1 MTLYCIF
8 SKCKVFG
15 TEYLSDKKVK
25 GVQMEPIITEQIEK
39 FRSGDFSGY
48 ESFYY
53 ATSQTVYTMLHTII
67 PDENTAAEL
76 MPKVYEKIYANVQT
90 LPQTEAFYVWSAKLA
105 NEEALE
111 YLKGNAVS
119 TGNSDMQP
127 EMDSVNAQTMESAD
141 SSLDM
146 PFYDYAAEDEA
157 LAITEDLSEDRVFT
171 EHVQAVIEALSPMEK
186 IVFQSYY
193 YFGESVPMI
202 VEKTG
207 CTTRAV
213 KHTLGQTRTA
223 MLSAI
228 TTHGQAPAYE
238 VKQENLHK
246 FSLKDTPWL
255 YILFQN
261 YIGKVT
267 GIAHVGITGSAAGA
281 IAIVGQTGGVAGTY
295 AVIGQAG
302 GIAGTAA
309 GQAGSAAGAAVT
321 GQAGGATGAAAKASA
336 HGIAK
341 FLGTVGGKVAVGV
354 VGVAAVV
361 GIGLGIHHASA
372 KPEKHIVAIEEE
384 NGSGALMWEDGPAPV
399 QEATTE
405 EVSWVDLKL
414 EETRQNVDSYRTT
427 GSGTR
432 GDDAEVGESL
442 APYERKN
449 CFYAVADINGDG
461 MEDIYFGYWNSETRQ
476 IEIRHT
482 YERDDIDGI
491 VTYYQKDLYLSD
503 QAKEFLYDKVD
514 SRFELI
520 SDYMDNE
527 SSGGVGY
534 LKIDTGGGEK
544 YYKVI
549 ATTWYVHGGSDGA
562 VNYDNYDYDFL
573 LRQMRDENYSGYYQ
587 EVSASEFET
596 YKASF
601 TYKKLEWHPLFENET
616 ILNEDPSIPDVDGKF

>member
-1 MTLYCIF
+1 
-8 SKCKVFG
+8 
-15 TEYLSDKKVK
+15 
-25 GVQMEPIITEQIEK
+25 MEPIITEQIEK

-90 LPQTEAFYVWSAKLA
+90 LPQTEAFYAWSAKLA
-105 NEEALE
+105 NEEVLE
-111 YLKGNAVS
+111 YLKESMAQANAAV
-119 TGNSDMQP
+119 TQP
-127 EMDSVNAQTMESAD
+127 EMDVVNAQTVESAD

-146 PFYDYAAEDEA
+146 QFYDYATEDEA
-157 LAITEDLSEDRVFT
+157 LAITEELSENRVFT
-171 EHVQAVIEALSPMEK
+171 EKVEAVIETLSPMEK

-193 YFGESVPMI
+193 YFGESVPAI

-207 CTTRAV
+207 CTTRVV

-223 MLSAI
+223 LLSAI
-228 TTHGQAPAYE
+228 TAYGQAPAYE
-238 VKQENLHK
+238 VKQENSHK

-281 IAIVGQTGGVAGTY
+281 IAMVGQAGGVAGTS

-302 GIAGTAA
+302 GIAG
-309 GQAGSAAGAAVT
+309 
-321 GQAGGATGAAAKASA
+321 QAGGAAGAAAKASA
-336 HGIAK
+336 KGSAK

-361 GIGLGIHHASA
+361 GIGLGIHHASSE
-372 KPEKHIVAIEEE
+372 PERHIVAIEEE
-384 NGSGALMWEDGPAPV
+384 DGSGALMWEDGPAPV

-442 APYERKN
+442 DPYERKN

-503 QAKEFLYDKVD
+503 QAKDFLYDKVD

-534 LKIDTGGGEK
+534 LKMDTGGGEK

>member
-1 MTLYCIF
+1 
-8 SKCKVFG
+8 
-15 TEYLSDKKVK
+15 
-25 GVQMEPIITEQIEK
+25 MEPIITEQIEK

-207 CTTRAV
+207 CTTRSV

-302 GIAGTAA
+302 GIAG
-309 GQAGSAAGAAVT
+309 QAGSAAGAAVT
-321 GQAGGATGAAAKASA
+321 GQAGGATGAVAKAFAKGS
-336 HGIAK
+336 AK

-361 GIGLGIHHASA
+361 GIGLGIHHASSE
-372 KPEKHIVAIEEE
+372 PERHIVAIEEE
-384 NGSGALMWEDGPAPV
+384 DGSGALMWEDGPAPA
-399 QEATTE
+399 QETTTE
-405 EVSWVDLKL
+405 EISWVDLKL
-414 EETRQNVDSYRTT
+414 KETRQNVDSYRTT

-449 CFYAVADINGDG
+449 CFYAVEDINGDG

-476 IEIRHT
+476 VEIRHT

-503 QAKEFLYDKVD
+503 QAKDFLYDKVD
-514 SRFELI
+514 SQFELI

-534 LKIDTGGGEK
+534 LKIDSGGGEK

-549 ATTWYVHGGSDGA
+549 ATTWYVYGGSDGT

-601 TYKKLEWHPLFENET
+601 TYKKLEWHPLFEDET
-616 ILNEDPSIPDVDGKF
+616 ILNEDPSIPDADGKF

>member
-1 MTLYCIF
+1 
-8 SKCKVFG
+8 
-15 TEYLSDKKVK
+15 
-25 GVQMEPIITEQIEK
+25 MEQIVTEQIEE
-39 FRSGDFSGY
+39 FQSGDFSGY

-53 ATSQTVYTMLHTII
+53 ATSHTVYTMLHTII

-90 LPQTEAFYVWSAKLA
+90 LPQTEAFYAWSAKLV

-111 YLKGNAVS
+111 YLKGSAVP
-119 TGNSDMQP
+119 TGNSAMQP
-127 EMDSVNAQTMESAD
+127 EMDSVNVQTEESAD

-146 PFYDYAAEDEA
+146 PFYDYVAEDEA
-157 LAITEDLSEDRVFT
+157 LAITEELSEDRVFT
-171 EHVQAVIEALSPMEK
+171 EQVQAVIETLSPMEK

-193 YFGESVPMI
+193 YFGESVLAI

-213 KHTLGQTRTA
+213 KHTLGQTRSA

-228 TTHGQAPAYE
+228 TAYGQTPAYA
-238 VKQENLHK
+238 VQQENSHK

-281 IAIVGQTGGVAGTY
+281 IAMVGQAGGVAGTS
-295 AVIGQAG
+295 AVMGQAG
-302 GIAGTAA
+302 GIAGTVA
-309 GQAGSAAGAAVT
+309 GQAGSAAGATVT
-321 GQAGGATGAAAKASA
+321 GQAGGVTGAAAKASA

-361 GIGLGIHHASA
+361 GIGLGIHHASSE
-372 KPEKHIVAIEEE
+372 PERHIVAIEEE
-384 NGSGALMWEDGPAPV
+384 DGNGALMWEDGPAPV

-432 GDDAEVGESL
+432 GDDAEVGETL

-476 IEIRHT
+476 VEIRHT
-482 YERDDIDGI
+482 YMRDDIDGV
-491 VTYYQKDLYLSD
+491 VTFYQKDLYLSD
-503 QAKEFLYDKVD
+503 EAEEFLYDKVD

-520 SDYMDNE
+520 SDYMDND
-527 SSGGVGY
+527 VGY

-549 ATTWYVHGGSDGA
+549 ATTWYVHGGSDGT

-573 LRQMRDENYSGYYQ
+573 LRQMKDENYSGYYQ

-601 TYKKLEWHPLFENET
+601 TYNKLEWHPLFENET
-616 ILNEDPSIPDVDGKF
+616 ILNEDPSIPDADGKF

>member
-1 MTLYCIF
+1 
-8 SKCKVFG
+8 
-15 TEYLSDKKVK
+15 
-25 GVQMEPIITEQIEK
+25 MEPIITEQIEK

-146 PFYDYAAEDEA
+146 PFYDYAA

-302 GIAGTAA
+302 GIAG
-309 GQAGSAAGAAVT
+309 QAGSAAGAAVT
-321 GQAGGATGAAAKASA
+321 GQAGGATGAVAKAFAKGS
-336 HGIAK
+336 AK

-361 GIGLGIHHASA
+361 GIGLGIHHASSE
-372 KPEKHIVAIEEE
+372 PERHIVAIEEE
-384 NGSGALMWEDGPAPV
+384 DGSGALMWEDGPAPA

-405 EVSWVDLKL
+405 EISWVDLKL
-414 EETRQNVDSYRTT
+414 KETRQNVDSYRTT

-449 CFYAVADINGDG
+449 CFYAVEDINGDG

-476 IEIRHT
+476 VEIRHT

-503 QAKEFLYDKVD
+503 QAKDFLYDKVD
-514 SRFELI
+514 SQFELI

-549 ATTWYVHGGSDGA
+549 ATTWYVYGGSDGT

-616 ILNEDPSIPDVDGKF
+616 ILNEDPSIPDADGKF

>member
-1 MTLYCIF
+1 
-8 SKCKVFG
+8 
-15 TEYLSDKKVK
+15 
-25 GVQMEPIITEQIEK
+25 MEPIITEQIEK

-53 ATSQTVYTMLHTII
+53 VTSQTVYTMLHTII

-90 LPQTEAFYVWSAKLA
+90 LPQTEAFYAWSAKLA

-111 YLKGNAVS
+111 YLKGNAVP

-127 EMDSVNAQTMESAD
+127 EMNSVNAQTVESAD

-157 LAITEDLSEDRVFT
+157 LAITEELSEDRVFT
-171 EHVQAVIEALSPMEK
+171 EQVQAVIETLSPMEK

-302 GIAGTAA
+302 GIAG
-309 GQAGSAAGAAVT
+309 QAGSAAGAAVT
-321 GQAGGATGAAAKASA
+321 GQAGGATGAVAKASA

-361 GIGLGIHHASA
+361 GIGLGIHHASSE
-372 KPEKHIVAIEEE
+372 PERHIVAIEEE
-384 NGSGALMWEDGPAPV
+384 DGSGALMWEDGPAPA

-405 EVSWVDLKL
+405 EISWVDLKL
-414 EETRQNVDSYRTT
+414 KETRQNVDSYRTT

-449 CFYAVADINGDG
+449 CFYAVEDINGDG

-476 IEIRHT
+476 VEIRHT

-503 QAKEFLYDKVD
+503 QAKDFLYDKVD
-514 SRFELI
+514 SQFELI

-549 ATTWYVHGGSDGA
+549 ATTWYVYGGSDGT

-601 TYKKLEWHPLFENET
+601 IYKKLEWHPLFEDET
-616 ILNEDPSIPDVDGKF
+616 ILNEDPSIPDADGKF

>member
-1 MTLYCIF
+1 
-8 SKCKVFG
+8 
-15 TEYLSDKKVK
+15 
-25 GVQMEPIITEQIEK
+25 MEPIITEQIEK
-39 FRSGDFSGY
+39 FQSGDFSGY

-67 PDENTAAEL
+67 PDEKIAAEL

-90 LPQTEAFYVWSAKLA
+90 LPQTEAFYAWSAKLA

-111 YLKGNAVS
+111 YLKGNAVP
-119 TGNSDMQP
+119 TGNSDIQS

-141 SSLDM
+141 SGSDM

-157 LAITEDLSEDRVFT
+157 LAITDELSENRVFT
-171 EHVQAVIEALSPMEK
+171 EQVQAVIEALSPMEK

-213 KHTLGQTRTA
+213 KHILGQTRTA

-228 TTHGQAPAYE
+228 TELVQAPAYA
-238 VKQENLHK
+238 VQQENSHK
-246 FSLKDTPWL
+246 FSLRDTPWL

-281 IAIVGQTGGVAGTY
+281 IAMVGQAGGVAGTS

-302 GIAGTAA
+302 GIA

-361 GIGLGIHHASA
+361 GIGLGIHHASSE
-372 KPEKHIVAIEEE
+372 PEKHIVAIEEE
-384 NGSGALMWEDGPAPV
+384 DGNGALMWEDGSAPEV
-399 QEATTE
+399 ETEQTE
-405 EVSWVDLKL
+405 EETMPENEYEQQVKEQL
-414 EETRQNVDSYRTT
+414 EVMLEQ
-427 GSGTR
+427 
-432 GDDAEVGESL
+432 A
-442 APYERKN
+442 RK
-449 CFYAVADINGDG
+449 G
-461 MEDIYFGYWNSETRQ
+461 MEDYVATGKSEYSDYYTITTYSKSNSFYALEDIDEDGEDELLFGCWNPEKRMV
-476 IEIRHT
+476 EIRDICNWEYHPEARYGNCYYSEGNVMSIHASDDQNYDLVYYDSSLEDDYSRT
-482 YERDDIDGI
+482 CLLELRGRDGVVRYYDLGYGVQLDYFSGPID
-491 VTYYQKDLYLSD
+491 VTYDTFLQQLDDDYQSLEY
-503 QAKEFLYDKVD
+503 AE
-514 SRFELI
+514 
-520 SDYMDNE
+520 
-527 SSGGVGY
+527 
-534 LKIDTGGGEK
+534 IDE
-544 YYKVI
+544 
-549 ATTWYVHGGSDGA
+549 ATWAG
-562 VNYDNYDYDFL
+562 
-573 LRQMRDENYSGYYQ
+573 Q
-587 EVSASEFET
+587 EEAHS
-596 YKASF
+596 
-601 TYKKLEWHPLFENET
+601 YKKLSWKPMFEDET
-616 ILNEDPSIPDVDGKF
+616 ILSEDPSIPDMDGKF

>member
-1 MTLYCIF
+1 
-8 SKCKVFG
+8 
-15 TEYLSDKKVK
+15 
-25 GVQMEPIITEQIEK
+25 MEPIITEQIEK
-39 FRSGDFSGY
+39 FQSGDFSGY

-90 LPQTEAFYVWSAKLA
+90 LPQTEAFYAWSAKLA

-111 YLKGNAVS
+111 YLKGNTTQA
-119 TGNSDMQP
+119 
-127 EMDSVNAQTMESAD
+127 EMDVVNAQTMESAD
-141 SSLDM
+141 SGSDM

-157 LAITEDLSEDRVFT
+157 LTITEELSENRVFT
-171 EHVQAVIEALSPMEK
+171 EKVEAVIEALSPMEK

-193 YFGESVPMI
+193 YFGDSVPSI

-213 KHTLGQTRTA
+213 KHTIGQTRTA
-223 MLSAI
+223 LLSAI
-228 TTHGQAPAYE
+228 TAYGQAPAYA
-238 VKQENLHK
+238 VQQEKSHK

-281 IAIVGQTGGVAGTY
+281 IAMVGQAGGVAGTSV
-295 AVIGQAG
+295 VIGQAG
-302 GIAGTAA
+302 GIAGNAA

-361 GIGLGIHHASA
+361 GIGLGIHHASSE
-372 KPEKHIVAIEEE
+372 PEKHIVAIEEE
-384 NGSGALMWEDGPAPV
+384 DGNGALMWEDGPAPV

-549 ATTWYVHGGSDGA
+549 ATTWYVYGGSDGT

-616 ILNEDPSIPDVDGKF
+616 ILNEDPSIPDADGKF

>member
-1 MTLYCIF
+1 
-8 SKCKVFG
+8 
-15 TEYLSDKKVK
+15 
-25 GVQMEPIITEQIEK
+25 MEQIVTEQIEK
-39 FRSGDFSGY
+39 FQSGDFSGY

-67 PDENTAAEL
+67 PDEKAAAEL

-90 LPQTEAFYVWSAKLA
+90 LPQTEAFYAWSAKLA
-105 NEEALE
+105 NEETLE
-111 YLKGNAVS
+111 YLKGNAVQAGS
-119 TGNSDMQP
+119 FDMQP

-157 LAITEDLSEDRVFT
+157 LAITEDLFEDRVFT

-186 IVFQSYY
+186 VVFQSYY
-193 YFGESVPMI
+193 YFGESVPAI

-207 CTTRAV
+207 CTTRVV

-228 TTHGQAPAYE
+228 TELVQAPAYA
-238 VKQENLHK
+238 VQQENSHK
-246 FSLKDTPWL
+246 FSLRDTPWL

-281 IAIVGQTGGVAGTY
+281 IAMVGQAGGVAGTSAVIGQAGGVAGTS

-302 GIAGTAA
+302 GIAGTTA
-309 GQAGSAAGAAVT
+309 GQAGSAASAAVT
-321 GQAGGATGAAAKASA
+321 GQAGGATGAAAKAFAKGS
-336 HGIAK
+336 AK

-361 GIGLGIHHASA
+361 GIGLGIHHASSE
-372 KPEKHIVAIEEE
+372 PERHIVAIEEE
-384 NGSGALMWEDGPAPV
+384 DGSGALMWEDGPAPV

-442 APYERKN
+442 DPYERKN

-476 IEIRHT
+476 VEIRHT

-491 VTYYQKDLYLSD
+491 VTYYQRDLYLSD
-503 QAKEFLYDKVD
+503 QAKDFLYDKVD
-514 SRFELI
+514 SQFELI

-549 ATTWYVHGGSDGA
+549 ATTWYVYGGSDGT

-616 ILNEDPSIPDVDGKF
+616 ILNEDPSIPDADGKF

>member
-1 MTLYCIF
+1 
-8 SKCKVFG
+8 
-15 TEYLSDKKVK
+15 
-25 GVQMEPIITEQIEK
+25 MEPIITEQIEK
-39 FRSGDFSGY
+39 FQSGDFSGY

-67 PDENTAAEL
+67 PDEKTAAEL

-90 LPQTEAFYVWSAKLA
+90 LPQTEAFYAWSAKLA

-281 IAIVGQTGGVAGTY
+281 IAMVGQAGGVTGTS

-361 GIGLGIHHASA
+361 GIGLGIHHASSE
-372 KPEKHIVAIEEE
+372 PERHIVAIEEE
-384 NGSGALMWEDGPAPV
+384 DGSGALMWEDGPAPA

-405 EVSWVDLKL
+405 EISWVDLKL
-414 EETRQNVDSYRTT
+414 KETRQNVDSYRTT

-449 CFYAVADINGDG
+449 CFYAVEDINGDG

-476 IEIRHT
+476 VEIRHT

-503 QAKEFLYDKVD
+503 QAKDFLYDKVD
-514 SRFELI
+514 SQFELI

-549 ATTWYVHGGSDGA
+549 ATTWYVYGGSDGT

-616 ILNEDPSIPDVDGKF
+616 ILNEDPSIPDADGKF

>member
-1 MTLYCIF
+1 
-8 SKCKVFG
+8 
-15 TEYLSDKKVK
+15 
-25 GVQMEPIITEQIEK
+25 MEPIITEQIEK
-39 FRSGDFSGY
+39 FQSGDFSGY

-90 LPQTEAFYVWSAKLA
+90 LPQTEAFYAWSAKLA

-111 YLKGNAVS
+111 YLKGNTTQA
-119 TGNSDMQP
+119 
-127 EMDSVNAQTMESAD
+127 EMDVVNAQTMESAD
-141 SSLDM
+141 SGSDM

-157 LAITEDLSEDRVFT
+157 LTITEELSENRVFT
-171 EHVQAVIEALSPMEK
+171 EKVEAVIEALSPMEK

-193 YFGESVPMI
+193 YFGDSVPSI

-213 KHTLGQTRTA
+213 KHTIGQTRTA
-223 MLSAI
+223 LLSAI
-228 TTHGQAPAYE
+228 TAYGQAPAYA
-238 VKQENLHK
+238 VQQEKSHK

-281 IAIVGQTGGVAGTY
+281 IAMVGQAGGVAGTSV
-295 AVIGQAG
+295 VIGQAG
-302 GIAGTAA
+302 GIAGTTA
-309 GQAGSAAGAAVT
+309 GQAGSAASAAVT
-321 GQAGGATGAAAKASA
+321 GQAGGATGAAAKVFAKGS
-336 HGIAK
+336 AK

-361 GIGLGIHHASA
+361 GIGLGIHHASSE
-372 KPEKHIVAIEEE
+372 PERHIVAIEEE
-384 NGSGALMWEDGPAPV
+384 DGSGALMWENGPAPV

-442 APYERKN
+442 DPYERKN

-476 IEIRHT
+476 VEIRHT

-549 ATTWYVHGGSDGA
+549 ATTWYVYGGSDGT

-616 ILNEDPSIPDVDGKF
+616 ILNEDPSIPDADGKF

>member
-1 MTLYCIF
+1 
-8 SKCKVFG
+8 
-15 TEYLSDKKVK
+15 
-25 GVQMEPIITEQIEK
+25 MEPIITELIEK
-39 FRSGDFSGY
+39 FQSGDFSGY

-67 PDENTAAEL
+67 PDEKTAAEL

-90 LPQTEAFYVWSAKLA
+90 LPQTEAFYAWSAKLA

-111 YLKGNAVS
+111 YLKENTTQAD
-119 TGNSDMQP
+119 T
-127 EMDSVNAQTMESAD
+127 DSVNAQTMESTD
-141 SSLDM
+141 SGSDM

-171 EHVQAVIEALSPMEK
+171 EQVQAVIEALSPMEK

-193 YFGESVPMI
+193 YFGESVPAI

-207 CTTRAV
+207 CTTREV

-228 TTHGQAPAYE
+228 TAYGQTPAYA
-238 VKQENLHK
+238 VQQEKTHK

-281 IAIVGQTGGVAGTY
+281 IAMVGQAGGVAGTSAVIGQAGGVAGTS

-302 GIAGTAA
+302 GIAGTTA
-309 GQAGSAAGAAVT
+309 GQAGGAAVT

-361 GIGLGIHHASA
+361 GIGLGIHHVSS
-372 KPEKHIVAIEEE
+372 KPERHSVAIEEE
-384 NGSGALMWEDGPAPV
+384 NGNGALMWEDGPAPV

-476 IEIRHT
+476 VEIRHT

-514 SRFELI
+514 SQFELI

-549 ATTWYVHGGSDGA
+549 ATTWYVHGGSDGT

-601 TYKKLEWHPLFENET
+601 TYKKLEWHPLFEDET
-616 ILNEDPSIPDVDGKF
+616 ILNEDPSIPDADGKF

>member
-1 MTLYCIF
+1 
-8 SKCKVFG
+8 
-15 TEYLSDKKVK
+15 
-25 GVQMEPIITEQIEK
+25 MEPIITEQIEK
-39 FRSGDFSGY
+39 FQSGDFSGY

-90 LPQTEAFYVWSAKLA
+90 LPQTEAFYAWSAKLA

-111 YLKGNAVS
+111 YLKGNTTQA
-119 TGNSDMQP
+119 
-127 EMDSVNAQTMESAD
+127 EMDVVNAQTMESAD
-141 SSLDM
+141 SSSDM
-146 PFYDYAAEDEA
+146 QFYDYATEDEA
-157 LAITEDLSEDRVFT
+157 LAITEELSENRVFT
-171 EHVQAVIEALSPMEK
+171 EQVQAVIEALSPMEK

-193 YFGESVPMI
+193 YFGESVPSI

-213 KHTLGQTRTA
+213 KHTIGQTRTA
-223 MLSAI
+223 LLSAI
-228 TTHGQAPAYE
+228 TAYGQAPAYA
-238 VKQENLHK
+238 VQQEKSHK

-267 GIAHVGITGSAAGA
+267 GIAHVGIAGSAAGA
-281 IAIVGQTGGVAGTY
+281 IAMVGQAGGVAGTS

-302 GIAGTAA
+302 GIAGNAA

-354 VGVAAVV
+354 AGVAAVV
-361 GIGLGIHHASA
+361 GIGLGIHHASSE
-372 KPEKHIVAIEEE
+372 PEKHIVAIEEE
-384 NGSGALMWEDGPAPV
+384 DGSGALMWEDGPAPV

-405 EVSWVDLKL
+405 EISWVDLKL

-449 CFYAVADINGDG
+449 CFYAVEDINGDG

-476 IEIRHT
+476 VEIRHT

-503 QAKEFLYDKVD
+503 QAKDFLYDKVD
-514 SRFELI
+514 SQFELI

-549 ATTWYVHGGSDGA
+549 ATTWYVYGGSDGT

-601 TYKKLEWHPLFENET
+601 TYKKLEWHPLFEDET
-616 ILNEDPSIPDVDGKF
+616 ILNEDPSIPDADGKF

>member
-1 MTLYCIF
+1 
-8 SKCKVFG
+8 
-15 TEYLSDKKVK
+15 
-25 GVQMEPIITEQIEK
+25 
-39 FRSGDFSGY
+39 
-48 ESFYY
+48 
-53 ATSQTVYTMLHTII
+53 
-67 PDENTAAEL
+67 
-76 MPKVYEKIYANVQT
+76 
-90 LPQTEAFYVWSAKLA
+90 
-105 NEEALE
+105 
-111 YLKGNAVS
+111 
-119 TGNSDMQP
+119 
-127 EMDSVNAQTMESAD
+127 
-141 SSLDM
+141 
-146 PFYDYAAEDEA
+146 
-157 LAITEDLSEDRVFT
+157 
-171 EHVQAVIEALSPMEK
+171 
-186 IVFQSYY
+186 
-193 YFGESVPMI
+193 
-202 VEKTG
+202 
-207 CTTRAV
+207 
-213 KHTLGQTRTA
+213 

-238 VKQENLHK
+238 VKQENSHK

-281 IAIVGQTGGVAGTY
+281 IAMVGQAGGVAGTS

-302 GIAGTAA
+302 GIAGTTA
-309 GQAGSAAGAAVT
+309 GQAGSAAGTAVT
-321 GQAGGATGAAAKASA
+321 GQAGGATGTAAKAFAKGS
-336 HGIAK
+336 AK

-361 GIGLGIHHASA
+361 GIGLGIHHASSE
-372 KPEKHIVAIEEE
+372 PERHIVAIEEE
-384 NGSGALMWEDGPAPV
+384 DGSGALMWEDEPAPA

-449 CFYAVADINGDG
+449 CFYAVEDINGDG

-476 IEIRHT
+476 VEIRHT

-549 ATTWYVHGGSDGA
+549 ATTWYVYGGSDGT

-573 LRQMRDENYSGYYQ
+573 LRQMKDENYSGYYQ

-616 ILNEDPSIPDVDGKF
+616 ILNEDPSIPDADGKF

>member
-1 MTLYCIF
+1 
-8 SKCKVFG
+8 
-15 TEYLSDKKVK
+15 
-25 GVQMEPIITEQIEK
+25 MEPIITEQIEK
-39 FRSGDFSGY
+39 FQSGDFSGY

-90 LPQTEAFYVWSAKLA
+90 LPQTEAFYAWSAKLA

-119 TGNSDMQP
+119 IGNSDMQP
-127 EMDSVNAQTMESAD
+127 DTDSVNAQTMESAD
-141 SSLDM
+141 SSSDM

-186 IVFQSYY
+186 VVFQSYY
-193 YFGESVPMI
+193 YFGESVPAI

-213 KHTLGQTRTA
+213 KHTIGQTRTA
-223 MLSAI
+223 LLSAI
-228 TTHGQAPAYE
+228 TAYGQAPAYA
-238 VKQENLHK
+238 VQQEKSHK
-246 FSLKDTPWL
+246 FGLKDTPWM

-267 GIAHVGITGSAAGA
+267 GIAHVGITGSAVGA
-281 IAIVGQTGGVAGTY
+281 IAMV
-295 AVIGQAG
+295 GQAG
-302 GIAGTAA
+302 GIAGTTA
-309 GQAGSAAGAAVT
+309 GQAGSAASAAVT

-361 GIGLGIHHASA
+361 GIGLGIHHASSE
-372 KPEKHIVAIEEE
+372 PERHIVAIEEE
-384 NGSGALMWEDGPAPV
+384 DGSGALMWEDGPAPV

-442 APYERKN
+442 DPYERKN

-461 MEDIYFGYWNSETRQ
+461 MEDIYFGYWNSET
-476 IEIRHT
+476 
-482 YERDDIDGI
+482 G
-491 VTYYQKDLYLSD
+491 
-503 QAKEFLYDKVD
+503 
-514 SRFELI
+514 
-520 SDYMDNE
+520 
-527 SSGGVGY
+527 
-534 LKIDTGGGEK
+534 
-544 YYKVI
+544 
-549 ATTWYVHGGSDGA
+549 
-562 VNYDNYDYDFL
+562 
-573 LRQMRDENYSGYYQ
+573 
-587 EVSASEFET
+587 
-596 YKASF
+596 
-601 TYKKLEWHPLFENET
+601 
-616 ILNEDPSIPDVDGKF
+616 

>member
-1 MTLYCIF
+1 
-8 SKCKVFG
+8 
-15 TEYLSDKKVK
+15 
-25 GVQMEPIITEQIEK
+25 MEPIITEQIEK
-39 FRSGDFSGY
+39 FQSGDFSGY

-67 PDENTAAEL
+67 PDEKTAAEL

-90 LPQTEAFYVWSAKLA
+90 LPQTEAFYAWSAKLA

-111 YLKGNAVS
+111 YLKENTTQAD
-119 TGNSDMQP
+119 T
-127 EMDSVNAQTMESAD
+127 DSVNAQTMESVD
-141 SSLDM
+141 SSSDM

-157 LAITEDLSEDRVFT
+157 LAITEELSEDRALT
-171 EHVQAVIEALSPMEK
+171 EKVEAVIEALSPMEK

-193 YFGESVPMI
+193 YFGESVPAI

-207 CTTRAV
+207 CTTRVV

-223 MLSAI
+223 LLSAI
-228 TTHGQAPAYE
+228 TAQGQAPAYA
-238 VKQENLHK
+238 VQQEKSHK

-281 IAIVGQTGGVAGTY
+281 IAMVGQAGGVAGTS
-295 AVIGQAG
+295 AVMGQAG
-302 GIAGTAA
+302 GVAGTAA
-309 GQAGSAAGAAVT
+309 GQAGSAAVTGQAGNAAGAAVTGQAGSAAGAAGT

-361 GIGLGIHHASA
+361 GIGLGIHHASSE
-372 KPEKHIVAIEEE
+372 PERHIVAIEEE
-384 NGSGALMWEDGPAPV
+384 DGSGALMWEDGPAPA

-405 EVSWVDLKL
+405 EISWVDLKL

-476 IEIRHT
+476 VEIRHT

-549 ATTWYVHGGSDGA
+549 ATTWYVHGGSDGT

-601 TYKKLEWHPLFENET
+601 TYKKLEWHPLFEDET
-616 ILNEDPSIPDVDGKF
+616 ILNENPSIPDADGKF

>member
-1 MTLYCIF
+1 
-8 SKCKVFG
+8 
-15 TEYLSDKKVK
+15 
-25 GVQMEPIITEQIEK
+25 MEPIITEQIEK

-302 GIAGTAA
+302 GIAG
-309 GQAGSAAGAAVT
+309 QAGSAAVAAVT
-321 GQAGGATGAAAKASA
+321 GQAGGATGAVAKAFAKGS
-336 HGIAK
+336 AK

-361 GIGLGIHHASA
+361 GIGLGIHHASSE
-372 KPEKHIVAIEEE
+372 PERHIVAIEEE
-384 NGSGALMWEDGPAPV
+384 DGSGALMWEDGPAPA

-405 EVSWVDLKL
+405 EISWVDLKL
-414 EETRQNVDSYRTT
+414 KETRQNVDSYRTT

-449 CFYAVADINGDG
+449 CFYAVEDINGDG

-476 IEIRHT
+476 VEIRHT

-503 QAKEFLYDKVD
+503 QAKDFLYDKVD
-514 SRFELI
+514 SQFELI

-549 ATTWYVHGGSDGA
+549 ATTWYVYGGSDGT

-616 ILNEDPSIPDVDGKF
+616 ILNEDPSIPDADGKF

>member
-1 MTLYCIF
+1 
-8 SKCKVFG
+8 
-15 TEYLSDKKVK
+15 
-25 GVQMEPIITEQIEK
+25 MEQIVTEQIEK
-39 FRSGDFSGY
+39 FQSGDFSGY

-67 PDENTAAEL
+67 PDEKTAAEL

-90 LPQTEAFYVWSAKLA
+90 LPQTEAFYAWSAKLA

-302 GIAGTAA
+302 GIAG
-309 GQAGSAAGAAVT
+309 QAGSAAGAAVT
-321 GQAGGATGAAAKASA
+321 GQAGGATGAVAKASA

-361 GIGLGIHHASA
+361 GIGLGIHHASSE
-372 KPEKHIVAIEEE
+372 PERHIVAIEEE
-384 NGSGALMWEDGPAPV
+384 DGSGALMWEDGPAPA

-405 EVSWVDLKL
+405 EISWVDLKL
-414 EETRQNVDSYRTT
+414 KETRQNVDSYRTT

-449 CFYAVADINGDG
+449 CFYAVEDINGDG

-476 IEIRHT
+476 VEIRHT

-503 QAKEFLYDKVD
+503 QAKDFLYDKVD
-514 SRFELI
+514 SQFELI

-549 ATTWYVHGGSDGA
+549 ATTWYVYGGSDGT

-601 TYKKLEWHPLFENET
+601 TYKKLEWHPLFEDET

>member
-1 MTLYCIF
+1 
-8 SKCKVFG
+8 
-15 TEYLSDKKVK
+15 
-25 GVQMEPIITEQIEK
+25 MEPIITEQIEK
-39 FRSGDFSGY
+39 FQSGDFSGY

-90 LPQTEAFYVWSAKLA
+90 LPQTEAFYAWSAKIA

-111 YLKGNAVS
+111 YLKENTTQAD
-119 TGNSDMQP
+119 T
-127 EMDSVNAQTMESAD
+127 DSVNAQTMESTD

-157 LAITEDLSEDRVFT
+157 LAITEELSENRVFT
-171 EHVQAVIEALSPMEK
+171 EKVEAVIEALSPMEK
-186 IVFQSYY
+186 VVFQSYY
-193 YFGESVPMI
+193 YFGESVPAI

-207 CTTRAV
+207 CTTREV

-228 TTHGQAPAYE
+228 TACGQASAYA
-238 VKQENLHK
+238 VQQEKSHK
-246 FSLKDTPWL
+246 FSLRDTPWL

-261 YIGKVT
+261 YIGRVT

-281 IAIVGQTGGVAGTY
+281 IAMVGQAGGVAGTS

-302 GIAGTAA
+302 GIA

-361 GIGLGIHHASA
+361 GIGLGIHHASSE
-372 KPEKHIVAIEEE
+372 PEKHIVAIEEE
-384 NGSGALMWEDGPAPV
+384 DGNGALMWEDGPAPV

-616 ILNEDPSIPDVDGKF
+616 ILNEDPSIPDADGKF

>member
-1 MTLYCIF
+1 
-8 SKCKVFG
+8 
-15 TEYLSDKKVK
+15 
-25 GVQMEPIITEQIEK
+25 MEPIITEQIEK
-39 FRSGDFSGY
+39 FQSGDFSGY

-90 LPQTEAFYVWSAKLA
+90 LPQTEAFYAWSAKLA

-127 EMDSVNAQTMESAD
+127 EMDSVNVQPVESAD

-193 YFGESVPMI
+193 YFGESVPSI

-213 KHTLGQTRTA
+213 KYTLGQTRTA

-228 TTHGQAPAYE
+228 TAYGQAPAYA
-238 VKQENLHK
+238 VQQEKSHK
-246 FSLKDTPWL
+246 FGLKDTPWL

-281 IAIVGQTGGVAGTY
+281 IAMVGQAGGVAGTS
-295 AVIGQAG
+295 AVMGQAG
-302 GIAGTAA
+302 GIA

-321 GQAGGATGAAAKASA
+321 GQAGGATGAVAKASA

-361 GIGLGIHHASA
+361 GIGLGIHHASSE
-372 KPEKHIVAIEEE
+372 PEKHIVAIEEE
-384 NGSGALMWEDGPAPV
+384 DGSGALMWEDGPAPV
-399 QEATTE
+399 QEEATE
-405 EVSWVDLKL
+405 EISWVDVKL

-476 IEIRHT
+476 VEIRHT
-482 YERDDIDGI
+482 YVRDDIDGV
-491 VTYYQKDLYLSD
+491 VTFYQKDLYLSD
-503 QAKEFLYDKVD
+503 EAEEFLYDKVD
-514 SRFELI
+514 NRFELI

-549 ATTWYVHGGSDGA
+549 NNTWYVYGGSDGT

-601 TYKKLEWHPLFENET
+601 TYKKLEWHPLFEDET
-616 ILNEDPSIPDVDGKF
+616 ILNEDPSIPDADGKF

>member
-1 MTLYCIF
+1 
-8 SKCKVFG
+8 
-15 TEYLSDKKVK
+15 
-25 GVQMEPIITEQIEK
+25 MEPIITEQIEK
-39 FRSGDFSGY
+39 FQSGDFSGY

-90 LPQTEAFYVWSAKLA
+90 LPQTEAFYAWSAKLA

-119 TGNSDMQP
+119 IGNSDMQP
-127 EMDSVNAQTMESAD
+127 DTDSVNAQTMESAD
-141 SSLDM
+141 SSSDM

-186 IVFQSYY
+186 VVFQSYY

-228 TTHGQAPAYE
+228 TAYGQAPAYA
-238 VKQENLHK
+238 VQQEKSHK
-246 FSLKDTPWL
+246 FGLKDTPWM

-281 IAIVGQTGGVAGTY
+281 IAMVGQAGGVAGTS

-616 ILNEDPSIPDVDGKF
+616 ILNEDPSIPDADGKF

>member
-1 MTLYCIF
+1 
-8 SKCKVFG
+8 
-15 TEYLSDKKVK
+15 
-25 GVQMEPIITEQIEK
+25 MEPIITEQIEK

-90 LPQTEAFYVWSAKLA
+90 LPQTEAFYAWSAKLA
-105 NEEALE
+105 NEEVLE
-111 YLKGNAVS
+111 YLKESMAQANAAV
-119 TGNSDMQP
+119 TQP
-127 EMDSVNAQTMESAD
+127 EMDVVNAQTVESAD

-157 LAITEDLSEDRVFT
+157 LAITEELSEDRVFT
-171 EHVQAVIEALSPMEK
+171 EKVEAVIETLSPMEK

-193 YFGESVPMI
+193 YFGESVPAI

-207 CTTRAV
+207 CTTRVV

-223 MLSAI
+223 LLSAI
-228 TTHGQAPAYE
+228 TAYGQAPAYA
-238 VKQENLHK
+238 VQQEKSHK
-246 FSLKDTPWL
+246 FGLKDTPWM

-281 IAIVGQTGGVAGTY
+281 IAMV
-295 AVIGQAG
+295 
-302 GIAGTAA
+302 
-309 GQAGSAAGAAVT
+309 GQAGSAASAAVT

-336 HGIAK
+336 KGSAK

-361 GIGLGIHHASA
+361 GIGLGIHHASSE
-372 KPEKHIVAIEEE
+372 PERHIVAIEEE
-384 NGSGALMWEDGPAPV
+384 DGSGALMWEDGPAPV

-534 LKIDTGGGEK
+534 LKMDTGGGEK

>member
-1 MTLYCIF
+1 
-8 SKCKVFG
+8 
-15 TEYLSDKKVK
+15 
-25 GVQMEPIITEQIEK
+25 MEPIITEQIEK
-39 FRSGDFSGY
+39 FQSGDFSGY

-67 PDENTAAEL
+67 PDENNAAEL

-90 LPQTEAFYVWSAKLA
+90 LPQTEAFYAWSAKLA

-127 EMDSVNAQTMESAD
+127 EMDSVNVQPVESAD

-213 KHTLGQTRTA
+213 KHTIGQTRTA
-223 MLSAI
+223 LLSAI
-228 TTHGQAPAYE
+228 TAYGQAPTYE
-238 VKQENLHK
+238 VKQENSHK

-281 IAIVGQTGGVAGTY
+281 IAMVGQAGGVAGTS

-321 GQAGGATGAAAKASA
+321 GQAGGAAGTAAKASA
-336 HGIAK
+336 KGSAK

-354 VGVAAVV
+354 AGVAAVV
-361 GIGLGIHHASA
+361 GIGLGIHHASSE
-372 KPEKHIVAIEEE
+372 PEKHIVAIEEE
-384 NGSGALMWEDGPAPV
+384 DGSGALMWEDGPAPV

-476 IEIRHT
+476 VEIRHT

-491 VTYYQKDLYLSD
+491 VTYYQRDLYLSD
-503 QAKEFLYDKVD
+503 QAKDFLYDKVD
-514 SRFELI
+514 SQFELI

-549 ATTWYVHGGSDGA
+549 ATTWYVYGGSDGT

-616 ILNEDPSIPDVDGKF
+616 ILNEDPSIPDADGKF

>member
-1 MTLYCIF
+1 
-8 SKCKVFG
+8 
-15 TEYLSDKKVK
+15 
-25 GVQMEPIITEQIEK
+25 MEPIITEQIEK

-302 GIAGTAA
+302 GIAG
-309 GQAGSAAGAAVT
+309 QAGSAAGAAVT
-321 GQAGGATGAAAKASA
+321 GQAGGATGAVAKAFAKGS
-336 HGIAK
+336 AK

-361 GIGLGIHHASA
+361 GIGLGIHHASSE
-372 KPEKHIVAIEEE
+372 PERHIVAIEEE
-384 NGSGALMWEDGPAPV
+384 DGSGALMWEDGPAPA

-405 EVSWVDLKL
+405 EISWVDLKL
-414 EETRQNVDSYRTT
+414 KETRQNVDSYRTT

-449 CFYAVADINGDG
+449 CFYAVEDINGDG

-476 IEIRHT
+476 VEIRHT

-503 QAKEFLYDKVD
+503 QAKDFLYDKVD
-514 SRFELI
+514 SQFELI

-549 ATTWYVHGGSDGA
+549 ATTWYVYGGSDGT

>member
-1 MTLYCIF
+1 
-8 SKCKVFG
+8 
-15 TEYLSDKKVK
+15 
-25 GVQMEPIITEQIEK
+25 MEPIITEQIEK

-302 GIAGTAA
+302 GIAG
-309 GQAGSAAGAAVT
+309 QAGSAAGAAVT
-321 GQAGGATGAAAKASA
+321 GQAGGATGAVAKAFAKGS
-336 HGIAK
+336 AK

-361 GIGLGIHHASA
+361 GIGLGIHHASSE
-372 KPEKHIVAIEEE
+372 PERHIVAIEEE
-384 NGSGALMWEDGPAPV
+384 DGSGALMWEDGPAPA

-405 EVSWVDLKL
+405 EISWVDLKL
-414 EETRQNVDSYRTT
+414 KETRQNVDSYRTT

-449 CFYAVADINGDG
+449 CFYAVEDINGDG

-476 IEIRHT
+476 VEIRHT

-503 QAKEFLYDKVD
+503 QAKDFLYDKVD
-514 SRFELI
+514 SQFELI

-549 ATTWYVHGGSDGA
+549 ATTWYVYGGSDGT

-601 TYKKLEWHPLFENET
+601 TYKKLEWHPLFEDET
-616 ILNEDPSIPDVDGKF
+616 ILNDDPSIPDADGKF

>member
-1 MTLYCIF
+1 
-8 SKCKVFG
+8 
-15 TEYLSDKKVK
+15 
-25 GVQMEPIITEQIEK
+25 MEPIITEQIEK
-39 FRSGDFSGY
+39 FQSGDFSGY

-90 LPQTEAFYVWSAKLA
+90 LPQTETFYAWSAKLA

-111 YLKGNAVS
+111 YLKGNAVQAGS
-119 TGNSDMQP
+119 SDMQP

-141 SSLDM
+141 RSLDM

-186 IVFQSYY
+186 VVFQSYY
-193 YFGESVPMI
+193 YFGESVPSI

-213 KHTLGQTRTA
+213 KYTLGQTRTA

-228 TTHGQAPAYE
+228 TAYGQAPAYA
-238 VKQENLHK
+238 VQQEKSHK

-281 IAIVGQTGGVAGTY
+281 IAMVGQAGGVAGTS

-321 GQAGGATGAAAKASA
+321 GQAGGAAGAATKASA

-361 GIGLGIHHASA
+361 GIGLGIHHASSE
-372 KPEKHIVAIEEE
+372 PERHIVAIEEE
-384 NGSGALMWEDGPAPV
+384 DGSGALMWEDGPAPV

-405 EVSWVDLKL
+405 EISWVDLKL

-449 CFYAVADINGDG
+449 CFYAVEDINGDG

-476 IEIRHT
+476 VEIRHT
-482 YERDDIDGI
+482 YVRDDIDGV
-491 VTYYQKDLYLSD
+491 VTFYQKDLYLSD
-503 QAKEFLYDKVD
+503 EAEEFLYDKVD
-514 SRFELI
+514 NRFELI

-549 ATTWYVHGGSDGA
+549 ATTWYVYGGSDGT

-573 LRQMRDENYSGYYQ
+573 LRQMKDENYSGYYQ

-601 TYKKLEWHPLFENET
+601 TYNKLEWHPLFENET
-616 ILNEDPSIPDVDGKF
+616 ILDEDPSIPDADGKF